1 MWTFE
6 MRWANG
12 PNEWQMSAKR
22 VLSMKEAAQLAA
34 DWMVTCLENGQTVET
49 RLVDTLQKHGENK

>member
-6 MRWANG
+6 MHWLDG

-22 VLSMKEAAQLAA
+22 VLNMKEAAQLAA